1 MFREVHRVAPETH
14 GRLRHDR
21 VLRRLREGGFEMDSD
36 VFGES
41 ADFVATCG
49 TDIVAELQA
58 GRPA

>member
-1 MFREVHRVAPETH
+1 LERCTGWRRRHTAVP
-14 GRLRHDR
+14 RHDW
-21 VLRRLREGGFEMDSD
+21 VLRRLREGGFEVDSD

-41 ADFVATCG
+41 ADFVAACG